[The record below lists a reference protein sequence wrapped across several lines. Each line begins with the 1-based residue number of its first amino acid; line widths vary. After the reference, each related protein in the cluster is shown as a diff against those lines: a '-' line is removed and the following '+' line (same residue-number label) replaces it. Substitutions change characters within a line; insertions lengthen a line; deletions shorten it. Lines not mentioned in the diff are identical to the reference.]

1 MDHMKILKRA
11 WEITRYYRVL
21 WVFGVILALTSG
33 TFNGGGGGGG
43 SGGDGNNTSWDE
55 SQFDLDLSPE
65 AANTLIAIAIGV
77 ACLIVFLIVVSVIAR
92 YVAQTA
98 VIRMVH
104 EYEDTGERRS
114 VRQGFRLGWSRA
126 ARRLFLL
133 DLSIGLP
140 VALVFIL
147 LALITLAPLLMW
159 FTGNEAVG
167 ALATVATVGLCFL
180 VVILGIVVGVT
191 LSLLLHFF
199 RRVCVLEGLGVVESI
214 QEGYA
219 LVRRHLKDVF
229 VMWLIMIGVDIAA
242 MMALVPVFILLAIVG
257 GVLGGLL
264 ALLVG
269 GLTSLALSGAAPW
282 IAGGAVGIPIF
293 LLILVAPLA
302 FLGGLVEV
310 FKSSTWTLTYREL
323 RALNGLEIKE

>member
-1 MDHMKILKRA
+1 MDHIKILKRA
-11 WEITRYYRVL
+11 WEITRHYRVL

-33 TFNGGGGGGG
+33 SFRGGGGGG
-43 SGGDGNNTSWDE
+43 SGDGSGTGWGE
-55 SQFDLDLSPE
+55 RQFDLDLSPE
-65 AANTLIAIAIGV
+65 ATNTLIAIAIGA
-77 ACLIVFLIVVSVIAR
+77 ACLILLLVVVGVIAR

-98 VIRMVH
+98 VIRMVN
-104 EYEDTGERRS
+104 EYEDTGEQRS

-140 VALVFIL
+140 VALAFIL
-147 LALITLAPLLMW
+147 LALVTLAPLLMW
-159 FTGNEAVG
+159 ATGNTAVG
-167 ALATVATVGLCFL
+167 VLGTVTTVGLCFL
-180 VVILGIVVGVT
+180 VIVLGIAVGVA

-199 RRVCVLEGLGVVESI
+199 RRACVLEGLGVVESI
-214 QEGYA
+214 HEGYA

-242 MMALVPVFILLAIVG
+242 TMALVPVFILLLIVG

-282 IAGGAVGIPIF
+282 IAGGAVGIPVF
-293 LLILVAPLA
+293 MLLMVAPLA
-302 FLGGLVEV
+302 FLSGLVEV

-323 RALNGLEIKE
+323 RALNGLEAKE

>member
-11 WEITRYYRVL
+11 WEITRNYRVL
-21 WVFGVILALTSG
+21 WVFGIILALTSG
-33 TFNGGGGGGG
+33 SFQGSGGGGGGG
-43 SGGDGNNTSWDE
+43 GDGSGTGWGE
-55 SQFDLDLSPE
+55 RQWDLDLSPE
-65 AANTLIAIAIGV
+65 EANTVIAIVIGA
-77 ACLIVFLIVVSVIAR
+77 ACLIVLLLVVSVIAR

-98 VIRMVH
+98 VIRMVN
-104 EYEDTGERRS
+104 EYEDTGEQRS
-114 VRQGFRLGWSRA
+114 VRQGFRLGWSRTA
-126 ARRLFLL
+126 WRLFLL

-147 LALITLAPLLMW
+147 LALIMLAPLLMW
-159 FTGNEAVG
+159 FTGNTAVG
-167 ALATVATVGLCFL
+167 VLGTVATVGLCFL
-180 VVILGIVVGVT
+180 VVILGIVVGVA

-214 QEGYA
+214 QQGYA

-229 VMWLIMIGVDIAA
+229 IMWLIMIGVDIAA
-242 MMALVPVFILLAIVG
+242 TMVMVPVFILLLIVG

-282 IAGGAVGIPIF
+282 IAGGAVGVP
-293 LLILVAPLA
+293 ILVLIVAAPLV

-310 FKSSTWTLTYREL
+310 FKSSTWTLTFREL
-323 RALNGLEIKE
+323 RVLNGLSK